1 MKNKG
6 FLTPSF
12 TAVGRA
18 ITRKQGTA
26 GNRRLN
32 RQAPATLEP
41 PAAALRTPNCFIPL
55 VSLGVVAMTVQR

>member
-6 FLTPSF
+6 FFDPEF
-12 TAVGRA
+12 HRRGPA